1 MFEFNATPGSVYDV
15 ENTSFL
21 YNVEL
26 VAKQTI
32 VAADG
37 TIVANEGD
45 VITAIKG
52 TEEQGANITVPVYVG
67 LKGDNNLDNVIDP
80 SDSSNTL
87 IWYATISTL
96 GEEDSASNY
105 KFSASKMIETPDDIL
120 DEFACFLCDVNN
132 DLDPDNY
139 KTSKPDREF
148 SPAEA
153 SYILIG
159 YAELSTNPDIDV
171 LSREDWNKILGY

>member
-1 MFEFNATPGSVYDV
+1 
-15 ENTSFL
+15 
-21 YNVEL
+21 
-26 VAKQTI
+26 
-32 VAADG
+32 
-37 TIVANEGD
+37 
-45 VITAIKG
+45 
-52 TEEQGANITVPVYVG
+52 
-67 LKGDNNLDNVIDP
+67 
-80 SDSSNTL
+80 
-87 IWYATISTL
+87 
-96 GEEDSASNY
+96 
-105 KFSASKMIETPDDIL
+105 MIETPDDIL